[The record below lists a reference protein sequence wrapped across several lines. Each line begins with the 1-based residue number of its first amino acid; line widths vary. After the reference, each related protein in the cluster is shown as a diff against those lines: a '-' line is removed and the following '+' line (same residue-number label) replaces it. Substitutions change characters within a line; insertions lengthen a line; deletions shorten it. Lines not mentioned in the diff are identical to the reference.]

1 MAIGSGLGSQVG
13 FSAESTYGTRV
24 AAAKFIRA
32 KSYRADRAAAR
43 VQGEGILAGNYGDLA
58 AHYVET
64 TNAGTGTMAFDVQD
78 RGLGVIWNTLMG
90 GTVTPSVVVTSSAY
104 TASFPLADTYGKAV
118 TFNVGLPYRSGTAI
132 SHELAGSKIIA
143 AEFSCAQG
151 GVLECSIDLDAKS
164 WTDGQAVPT
173 ASYPT
178 QAAPFTFRDM
188 AVKTGTYNSES
199 VVSGVRAMTCRIER
213 PHDVE
218 DYTANNAGAK
228 SEPVLNG
235 PTQITGTIEADWL
248 AKADFQDKANGT
260 TSTSLL
266 FEWVQATAYTA
277 SNFPTFRIQLPGAL
291 FEPATQGVEG
301 RDALTNTWNYRWS
314 YDGTNQPRIFIL
326 SPDSAL

>member
-13 FSAESTYGTRV
+13 FSAESAYGTRV

-32 KSYRADRAAAR
+32 RSYRADRAANR
-43 VQGEGILAGNYGDLA
+43 VQGEGILSGNYGDLA

-64 TNAGTGTMAFDVQD
+64 TNAGVGSMTFDVQD

-90 GTVTPSVVVTSSAY
+90 GTVTPSVVVTGSAF
-104 TASFPLADTYGKAV
+104 TASFPLADTYGKSI
-118 TFNVGLPYRSGTAI
+118 TYNVGLPYRSGTVL
-132 SHELAGSKIIA
+132 SHELAGGKIVA

-151 GVLECSIDLDAKS
+151 GILECSVDIDAKS

-173 ASYPT
+173 ATYPT

-188 AVKTGTYNSES
+188 AVKLGTYNSEAA
-199 VVSGVRAMTCRIER
+199 VNGVRAVTCRIER
-213 PHDVE
+213 PHDTE
-218 DYTANNAGAK
+218 DYTANNTGSK
-228 SEPVLNG
+228 SEPVLAG

-248 AKADFQDKANGT
+248 AKADFQDRANGV

-266 FEWVQATAYTA
+266 LEWVQATAYTG

-291 FEPATQGVEG
+291 FEPASQGVEG

-326 SPDSAL
+326 SPDSTL

>member
-13 FSAESTYGTRV
+13 FSAESAYGTRV

-32 KSYRADRAAAR
+32 KSYRADRASQE

-64 TNAGTGTMAFDVQD
+64 TNAGVGAMSFDVQD

-104 TASFPLADTYGKAV
+104 TASFPLADTLGKSI
-118 TFNVGLPYRSGTAI
+118 TYNVGLPYRGGTVLA
-132 SHELAGSKIIA
+132 HELSGGKIIA
-143 AEFSCAQG
+143 ADFSCAQG
-151 GVLECSIDLDAKS
+151 GVLECSVDIDAKA
-164 WTDGQAVPT
+164 WTDGQSLPS

-178 QAAPFTFRDM
+178 AAAPFTFKDM
-188 AVKTGTYNSES
+188 AVKLGTYNSES
-199 VVSGVRAMTCRIER
+199 AVNGVRAMTCRIER
-213 PHDVE
+213 PHDTS
-218 DYTANNAGAK
+218 DYTANNSGQK

-248 AKADFQDKANGT
+248 AKADFQDRANSVA
-260 TSTSLL
+260 STSLL
-266 FEWVQATAYTA
+266 FEWVQSTAYTG
-277 SNFPTFRIQLPGAL
+277 SNYPTFRIQLPGAI
-291 FEPATQGVEG
+291 FTQASQGVEG

-326 SPDSAL
+326 SPDSSL